1 MSTAGV
7 RLWCDVTDCAGQ
19 TGATTDHFE
28 PHPRQQAMSASEG
41 DRIFAAVHESASL
54 IGRLGVKRFQTIHDC
69 GVGITRGLV
78 LCARWHAGHSQQQ
91 WLSIAKACG
100 GSVAILPKRLR
111 FCRGTPQK
119 KGTGT
124 MAGPPEARLAF
135 GNNRRRRR
143 SLALAVRCS
152 VGLCVSPS
160 DAKESQR
167 RCRQ

>member
-1 MSTAGV
+1 MLAP
-7 RLWCDVTDCAGQ
+7 TDYEIMEAENGEE
-19 TGATTDHFE
+19 AL
-28 PHPRQQAMSASEG
+28 A
-41 DRIFAAVHESASL
+41 
-54 IGRLGVKRFQTIHDC
+54 LGLNQGPF
-69 GVGITRGLV
+69 
-78 LCARWHAGHSQQQ
+78 SF
-91 WLSIAKACG
+91 
-100 GSVAILPKRLR
+100 AILPKRLR

-143 SLALAVRCS
+143 SFALAVRCS